1 MSLIKKTTYKDQVV
15 EQIYQLVLDGQ
26 YQPGEQLKESVLA
39 REMGISRAPVRE
51 ALNELIAGGI
61 LAYRPQVGC
70 FIAQL
75 SPAEIVDAY
84 TARGVLEGFAIM
96 SVRQSFTAADFNS
109 LAALVERMEEAAHRG
124 RRKQVVAVGGDFH
137 DLLVAKSTN
146 SEVTACSRRLSR
158 KLHVLFYRHWPTL
171 YSPAEIGERHRR
183 ILQSLVIG
191 DPIAIEQT
199 VRAHYIETGSKI
211 AALQEEEP
219 GQRSLPAGPREFVNI
234 SARTGGDGN
243 TG

>member
-1 MSLIKKTTYKDQVV
+1 MRLIKKTTYKDQVV
-15 EQIYQLVLDGQ
+15 ERIYHLVLDGH

-70 FIAQL
+70 FIARL
-75 SPAEIVDAY
+75 SPAEIIDAY

-96 SVRQSFTAADFNS
+96 SVRQRFAVADFDG
-109 LAALVERMEEAAHRG
+109 LAALIERMEEAAHRG

-183 ILQSLVIG
+183 ILQSLVAG

-199 VRAHYIETGSKI
+199 VREHYIETGWKI
-211 AALQEEEP
+211 AALQGEEP
-219 GQRSLPAGPREFVNI
+219 GQGNFVAGPTGLVNI
-234 SARTGGDGN
+234 CARGGDGN
-243 TG
+243 PG

>member
-1 MSLIKKTTYKDQVV
+1 MIKKTTYKDQVV
-15 EQIYQLVLDGQ
+15 ERIYHLVLDGH

-70 FIAQL
+70 FIARL
-75 SPAEIVDAY
+75 SPAEIIDAY

-96 SVRQSFTAADFNS
+96 SVRQRFAAADFNS
-109 LAALVERMEEAAHRG
+109 LAALIERMEDAAHRG

-183 ILQSLVIG
+183 ILQSLVAG

-199 VRAHYIETGSKI
+199 VREHYIETGWKI
-211 AALQEEEP
+211 AALQGEEP
-219 GQRSLPAGPREFVNI
+219 GQKNFVAGPTGLVNI
-234 SARTGGDGN
+234 CARGGDGN
-243 TG
+243 PG